1 MDRLIDVF
9 PSHQQQ
15 QIRIQLAGVLEAII
29 SQVLIPATDGVSR
42 LAAFE
47 VLHINSA
54 VRNLIREGKSHQL
67 ITYMQTYR
75 KQGMITMDDAILELY
90 RSQKITREM
99 ALQFAQDPETMQN
112 KMLR

>member
-1 MDRLIDVF
+1 M
-9 PSHQQQ
+9 
-15 QIRIQLAGVLEAII
+15 
-29 SQVLIPATDGVSR
+29 
-42 LAAFE
+42 
-47 VLHINSA
+47 LHINSA

-90 RSQKITREM
+90 RAQKITREM
-99 ALQFAQDPETMQN
+99 ALQFAQDPDTMQN

>member
-1 MDRLIDVF
+1 
-9 PSHQQQ
+9 
-15 QIRIQLAGVLEAII
+15 
-29 SQVLIPATDGVSR
+29 
-42 LAAFE
+42 
-47 VLHINSA
+47 
-54 VRNLIREGKSHQL
+54 
-67 ITYMQTYR
+67 MQTYR

>member
-1 MDRLIDVF
+1 MTL
-9 PSHQQQ
+9 
-15 QIRIQLAGVLEAII
+15 RIENDLLT
-29 SQVLIPATDGVSR
+29 SDDPDDSSR

-47 VLHINSA
+47 VLHVNSA

-75 KQGMITMDDAILELY
+75 KQGMITMDEAIIELY
-90 RSQKITREM
+90 RQQKITREV

>member
-1 MDRLIDVF
+1 M
-9 PSHQQQ
+9 S
-15 QIRIQLAGVLEAII
+15 RI
-29 SQVLIPATDGVSR
+29 
-42 LAAFE
+42 AAFE

-90 RSQKITREM
+90 RAQKITREI
-99 ALQFAQDPETMQN
+99 ALQFAQDPDTMQN